1 MPSYLQKTGHIDGR
15 LPAPEIVAAAA
26 DLTRHMLNAD
36 PKRLIHS
43 EAVARRAESFTLTT
57 SLRTRATRHGLSS
70 DRQRSLPAEHRVAT
84 STLQPG
90 RPPFRGA
97 FRRQSPQARPGT
109 KRVPVLPGRGLR
121 RLDRRRP
128 NHWPARRT
136 GDPRRAYERYAPPP
150 RAIHQ
155 LAAWTALCTTSSPLE
170 HVGSS

>member
-1 MPSYLQKTGHIDGR
+1 MPSYLQKTGPIDGR

-36 PKRLIHS
+36 PKRLKHS
-43 EAVARRAESFTLTT
+43 EAVARRPDLSPSPSTCSPHRFWSPLPGYTT

-70 DRQRSLPAEHRVAT
+70 DRRRSLPAEHRLAT

-136 GDPRRAYERYAPPP
+136 GDPRRAYERHAPPP
-150 RAIHQ
+150 RAT
-155 LAAWTALCTTSSPLE
+155 LS
-170 HVGSS
+170 